1 MCCVGGVVSYERGN
15 AWGIGF
21 ESHATQRWEA
31 LFFLKLGGPLVP
43 VGVDPG
49 LKDPPL
55 VPDAYSRLGN
65 GADLLLIF
73 FK

>member
-1 MCCVGGVVSYERGN
+1 MGYWVRISRDAAVGG
-15 AWGIGF
+15 II
-21 ESHATQRWEA
+21 
-31 LFFLKLGGPLVP
+31 FFKAGRTFSPGWCYPPPLVP
-43 VGVDPG
+43 VLDPG